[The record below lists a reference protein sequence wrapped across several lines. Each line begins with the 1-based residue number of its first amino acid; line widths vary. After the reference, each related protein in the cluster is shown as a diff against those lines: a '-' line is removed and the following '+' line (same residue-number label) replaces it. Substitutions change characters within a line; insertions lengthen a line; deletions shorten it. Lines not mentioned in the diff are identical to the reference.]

1 MNARGDACTIE
12 VSVAITMLEREC
24 HDLTDTQIATA
35 ALQLIVDQ
43 QGIFPSEA
51 PKFRFTE
58 RRPFADWSFTA
69 ELKVLEKPV
78 LRAETLVEELKAA
91 LHEEDLE
98 SLELVRKRLISLVQS
113 KVQCRFPESYL
124 KSLETP
130 VGALEVWT
138 ETIAL
143 AALAD
148 LIVPGSSRSLD
159 RAERQKRAIDW
170 IVDSAV
176 TADDPNLESVQ

>member
-1 MNARGDACTIE
+1 
-12 VSVAITMLEREC
+12 MLEREC
-24 HDLTDTQIATA
+24 RDLTDSRIAIA

-58 RRPFADWSFTA
+58 RRPHSDWAFRVD
-69 ELKVLEKPV
+69 LKVLEKPV
-78 LRAETLVEELKAA
+78 LRAETLVGELKAA

-98 SLELVRKRLISLVQS
+98 SLDLVRKRLLSLVQS

-148 LIVPGSSRSLD
+148 LIVPGSSLSLS
-159 RAERQKRAIDW
+159 REERQRRAIEW
-170 IVDSAV
+170 IVENTVETNSASLGGV
-176 TADDPNLESVQ
+176 S